1 MLEYLQPILIVC
13 SYIISVYLYLR
24 VVSLK
29 EQVSDLNVIMAHMI
43 LREHNINPEEYFDGS
58 D

>member
-1 MLEYLQPILIVC
+1 MIEYLQPILIVC

-24 VVSLK
+24 VVALNV
-29 EQVSDLNVIMAHMI
+29 QVRDLNTIMAHMI
-43 LREHNINPEEYFDGS
+43 LREHNIDPEEYFDGS

>member
-1 MLEYLQPILIVC
+1 MIEYLQPILIVC

-29 EQVSDLNVIMAHMI
+29 EQVSDLNIIMAHMI
-43 LREHNINPEEYFDGS
+43 LREHNIDPEEYFDGS

>member
-1 MLEYLQPILIVC
+1 MVEYLQPILIVC

-24 VVSLK
+24 VASLSG
-29 EQVSDLNVIMAHMI
+29 QVRDLNTIIAHMI
-43 LREHNINPEEYFDGS
+43 LREHNIDPEEYFDGS